1 MRVYILGADGDTYR
15 PIDFD
20 TEDGGLDLCNQFNG
34 TLLKNPLTGDEPFRF
49 FPANLPKGDTPAFDP
64 TIPVFSRRAVNAL
77 ADLLEPNGQLFSFM
91 CQDEEY
97 FLFNTTRLVDA
108 LDEDNCDLERFD
120 DGRIWCI
127 DRHAFFEKKLEGET
141 VFKLRQRPLGRV
153 YATDP
158 FVQRVLE
165 TGLRG
170 FSFPLVW
177 TSE

>member
-1 MRVYILGADGDTYR
+1 MRVYILGADGDTFR
-15 PIDFD
+15 PIYLAM
-20 TEDGGLDLCNQFNG
+20 EDGGLEFTRRFNG
-34 TLLKNPLTGDEPFRF
+34 TPLKNPLTGNEPFRF
-49 FPANLPKGDTPAFDP
+49 VPRILAKGDTPAYDP
-64 TIPVFSRRAVNAL
+64 TIPVFNRRAVNTL

-120 DGRIWCI
+120 DGRIMDI
-127 DRHAFFEKKLEGET
+127 DRYAFFMEKLRGET
-141 VFKLRQRPLGRV
+141 LFKLRQDPLGSV
-153 YATDP
+153 YVIDP

-170 FSFPLVW
+170 FRFPLVW
-177 TSE
+177 SG